1 MATPAKA
8 KPAADVAGAQDK
20 TAPDWERI
28 EADYRAGLLSIR
40 EIAAACGVSHTAIQK
55 RAKTQGWERDL
66 QAKIK
71 AKADALVA
79 KAEVAKS
86 VATEALAT
94 ERVLVEANAQVIAD
108 VRVSHR
114 RDIARARVLAMK
126 LMDELEI
133 ETDNIELLE
142 QLESALVAADGPD
155 SLIRAVQR
163 VTSTAGR
170 IESVKKLAE
179 AMKVL
184 VTMEREAYG
193 IAEPTKVEVSNPD
206 GSLAQKGRGLADFY
220 ADHVPAQPEPA

>member
-55 RAKTQGWERDL
+55 RAKAQGWERDL

-86 VATEALAT
+86 VATETLAT

-114 RDIARARVLAMK
+114 RDIARNRALVMK
-126 LMDELEI
+126 LMEELEI
-133 ETDNIELLE
+133 QTDNLGLLE
-142 QLESALVAADGPD
+142 QLEAALAREDGPEG
-155 SLIRAVQR
+155 LLKAFQR
-163 VTSTAGR
+163 VTSTSGR
-170 IESVKKLAE
+170 IDSAKKLAE

-193 IAEPTKVEVSNPD
+193 IVEAAKVEHTGKD
-206 GSLAQKGRGLADFY
+206 GGPVEVV
-220 ADHVPAQPEPA
+220 HMTPEAIRKVMEQDDC